1 MILWHPRQRSTDG
14 SPAYSERRASAWQYW
29 QSILYLPAWMR
40 WLKKIGCVGARGG
53 ATIGST
59 AAARNGGGAGG
70 GPRRGTSRVCPSLR
84 YAPNAG
90 GPRRRPPADRESTH
104 PYSTPT
110 PN

>member
-29 QSILYLPAWMR
+29 QSIWYLPAWMR

-59 AAARNGGGAGG
+59 AAARNGGGARGRTQRIT
-70 GPRRGTSRVCPSLR
+70 PRRCTSLR
-84 YAPNAG
+84 YAPDAG
-90 GPRRRPPADRESTH
+90 RPRERPPAGA
-104 PYSTPT
+104 PCV
-110 PN
+110 